1 MKRIGFALVLL
12 FAISVSL
19 ISASTLNF
27 EDLGTHW
34 ASEIIAESEF
44 AHVLSEND
52 SFQPNKAISRIDFAR
67 MLHSALNITINYFRA
82 PDIQETFSDITNE
95 DKGASA
101 LIDLVTTGIVDDKDV
116 FRPNDPLRRDEMIH
130 YVINALKYQT
140 NGNYAL
146 IKMMPA
152 PFDDEDLLIADYKND
167 VVEAVLLGIIKGRG
181 DNMLYPAA
189 ASTRAEAVVLVSRL
203 LAVAKRLADV
213 DVAVEAVLDDNSIEM
228 KLTIKNN
235 TDRAVT
241 INHTSGQHF
250 DFQLLDEDLNV
261 LYTWSADKMFI
272 MALTETV
279 IEPGDYAEYSA
290 ILDGDF
296 YSSIKDRIYILRGC
310 IVGTSESF
318 EVNES
323 GYDYYID

>member
-1 MKRIGFALVLL
+1 
-12 FAISVSL
+12 
-19 ISASTLNF
+19 
-27 EDLGTHW
+27 
-34 ASEIIAESEF
+34 
-44 AHVLSEND
+44 
-52 SFQPNKAISRIDFAR
+52 
-67 MLHSALNITINYFRA
+67 MLHSALNIAINYFRA
-82 PDIQETFSDITNE
+82 PDIQENFSDITNE
-95 DKGASA
+95 ETGASE
-101 LIDLVTTGIVDDKDV
+101 LIDLVATGIVDDKGV

-130 YVINALKYQT
+130 YVINALKYKT

-189 ASTRAEAVVLVSRL
+189 AATRAEAVVSVSRL
-203 LAVAKRLADV
+203 LAVVKSLADV
-213 DVAVEAVLDDNSIEM
+213 DVAVVAVFEDNSVEM

-235 TDRAVT
+235 TDKAVT

-250 DFQLLDEDLNV
+250 DFQLLDEDLNS

-279 IEPGDYAEYSA
+279 IELGDSVEYSA

-296 YSSIKDRIYILRGC
+296 YSSIKDQIYILRGY

-318 EVNES
+318 EINES
-323 GYDYYID
+323 GYDYYIK

>member
-95 DKGASA
+95 DKGASS

-130 YVINALKYQT
+130 YVINASSIRPR
-140 NGNYAL
+140 NYAL
-146 IKMMPA
+146 I
-152 PFDDEDLLIADYKND
+152 ND
-167 VVEAVLLGIIKGRG
+167 AG
-181 DNMLYPAA
+181 
-189 ASTRAEAVVLVSRL
+189 
-203 LAVAKRLADV
+203 
-213 DVAVEAVLDDNSIEM
+213 
-228 KLTIKNN
+228 
-235 TDRAVT
+235 
-241 INHTSGQHF
+241 
-250 DFQLLDEDLNV
+250 
-261 LYTWSADKMFI
+261 
-272 MALTETV
+272 
-279 IEPGDYAEYSA
+279 
-290 ILDGDF
+290 
-296 YSSIKDRIYILRGC
+296 LRR
-310 IVGTSESF
+310 
-318 EVNES
+318 
-323 GYDYYID
+323 